1 MPNAAQANQD
11 MMVVQSGLI
20 APSSVRSTTQH
31 RYPVDDIQVDTP
43 CTLVV
48 PYGRKLNKFR
58 EVKTAMA
65 VTGHVF
71 PRPLLQ
77 NMPGYKSL
85 R

>member
-11 MMVVQSGLI
+11 VMVVQYGLI
-20 APSSVRSTTQH
+20 APSSVGSTTQH
-31 RYPVDDIQVDTP
+31 KYPVDDIQVDTA

-58 EVKTAMA
+58 EVATAMA

-71 PRPLLQ
+71 PRP
-77 NMPGYKSL
+77 PAPEYTWYKSL

>member
-11 MMVVQSGLI
+11 VMVVQSGLI

-31 RYPVDDIQVDTP
+31 KYPVDDVQVDTP
-43 CTLVV
+43 CMLVV

-58 EVKTAMA
+58 EVANSH
-65 VTGHVF
+65 GG
-71 PRPLLQ
+71 
-77 NMPGYKSL
+77 NMSRVSKATCSRIRLGTS